1 MTTTNVQRRD
11 EDGISKTLPV
21 ILIAATQII
30 RGVNFAIKNM
40 KIINE
45 VERDSGQPFEEIVRL
60 HAKEMQVTMHE
71 ASVLLGYASHSAFIR
86 LCRKRG
92 WDKWFAGNKPRKAE
106 RVYSRKHSM
115 GSPSAIYLEL
125 DGITDTLA
133 GHARRLGIPINTVYG
148 RQARRPGD
156 WSYVFCKVKHA
167 APQRMCKPAAWKK

>member
-1 MTTTNVQRRD
+1 
-11 EDGISKTLPV
+11 
-21 ILIAATQII
+21 
-30 RGVNFAIKNM
+30 M
-40 KIINE
+40 KIIQE
-45 VERDSGQPFEEIVRL
+45 VERDTGQPFEEIVKL
-60 HAKEMQVTMHE
+60 YAKELQVTMHE
-71 ASVLLGYASHSAFIR
+71 AALLLGYSSHSAFIR

-133 GHARRLGIPINTVYG
+133 GHARRLGIPKDTVYG

-156 WSYVFCKVKHA
+156 FEYVFRKVKHN
-167 APQRMCKPAAWKK
+167 APQRVCKPAAWTK

>member
-1 MTTTNVQRRD
+1 
-11 EDGISKTLPV
+11 
-21 ILIAATQII
+21 
-30 RGVNFAIKNM
+30 M
-40 KIINE
+40 KIIQE
-45 VERDSGQPFEEIVRL
+45 VERDTGQPFEEIVNL
-60 HAKEMQVTMHE
+60 YAKELQVTMHE
-71 ASVLLGYASHSAFIR
+71 AALLLGYSSHSAFIR

-133 GHARRLGIPINTVYG
+133 GHARRLGIPKDTVYG

-156 WSYVFCKVKHA
+156 FEYVFRKVKHN
-167 APQRMCKPAAWKK
+167 APQRVCKPAAWTK

>member
-1 MTTTNVQRRD
+1 MTTMSGQRRAA
-11 EDGISKTLPV
+11 DGISKTLPV

-30 RGVNFAIKNM
+30 RGVSFAIKNM

-45 VERDSGQPFEEIVRL
+45 VERDSGQPFEEIVWL

-71 ASVLLGYASHSAFIR
+71 AALLLGYSSHSAFIR

-92 WDKWFAGNKPRKAE
+92 WDKWFDGNKPRKAE
-106 RVYSRKHSM
+106 REYSSEHNM
-115 GSPSAIYLEL
+115 GSPAAYEIEY
-125 DGITDTLA
+125 DGVIDSML
-133 GHARRLGIPINTVYG
+133 GHARRLGIPRNTVYG
-148 RQARRPGD
+148 RNRRRPGD